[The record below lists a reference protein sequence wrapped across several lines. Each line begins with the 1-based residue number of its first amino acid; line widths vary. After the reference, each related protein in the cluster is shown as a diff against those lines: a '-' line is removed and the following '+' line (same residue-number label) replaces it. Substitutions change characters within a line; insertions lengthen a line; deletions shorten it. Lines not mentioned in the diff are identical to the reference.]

1 MTKAELYQKACM
13 LPLLPG
19 VYIIRDKSDTIIY
32 IGKAKSL
39 RIRVSQY
46 FREGVP
52 HDNKVSQ
59 MIAHAYAFDVIVCQS
74 EFEALVLEASQIK
87 AHTPKYNILLKD
99 DKGYSYIKVTK
110 EPWPRLSFTLQKE
123 DDGAE
128 YLGPYTS
135 SFAARQMAETA
146 MDAFLLPRCNKR
158 FPQDCGKGRPC
169 LNAHIGKCMA
179 VCSGRISCENY
190 NQAVKSAVHLIR
202 YGKKDILKTL
212 NERMQEASDRLEFET
227 AALLRDQI
235 NAITKV
241 TAGQKVVVDPD
252 VEMDVVALA
261 GTPSSV
267 CAAVLRFREGRL
279 TDKREFLFHDTADIA
294 AVREEFLPRYYLDDE
309 QIPKVIAV
317 DELPPDSDALQ
328 QALNEKRG
336 SEVQLYVPQRGDKA
350 HLVEMAHTNAVE
362 RLARESGRYAREEKL
377 LDEMAQVLGLPK
389 PPRTIESYDISNW
402 GDGTSVCGMV
412 TFRDGKPYKAGY
424 RKFKMQ
430 TVAGTD
436 DYASLAETV
445 SRRAAEYEKYAL
457 LAEHGQES
465 DNYFGQKP
473 DLLLMDGGRGQVS
486 AAKAALAGT
495 RLADVP
501 LYGMVKDDHHRTRAI
516 VDSDGREIA
525 INMNRGTF
533 TFITAIQDETHRFAN
548 AYRKQQMKQKSYSST
563 LTEVPGVGPKTAKAL
578 LAQFKSVGAVKEA
591 TPDQLENTPGVGK
604 QLAQVLGLSKPPR
617 AIESYDISNWGDG
630 SSVCGMVTFKDG
642 KPFKAGYRKF
652 KMKTVAGTD
661 DYASLAETV
670 SRRAAEYEKYAAQ
683 VENGQSGGNWFGQKP
698 DLLLMDGGRGQVSA
712 AKEALAG
719 TALADVPLYGMVK
732 DDHHRTR
739 AIVDSDGREIAINM
753 NRGTFTFIT
762 AIQDETHRF
771 ANAYRKQQM
780 KQKSYSSTLTEVP
793 GVGPKTAKAL
803 LAQFKSVG
811 AVKEAT
817 PDQLEN
823 TPGVGRQLAQT
834 IYDYFHQA

>member
-1 MTKAELYQKACM
+1 
-13 LPLLPG
+13 
-19 VYIIRDKSDTIIY
+19 
-32 IGKAKSL
+32 
-39 RIRVSQY
+39 
-46 FREGVP
+46 
-52 HDNKVSQ
+52 
-59 MIAHAYAFDVIVCQS
+59 
-74 EFEALVLEASQIK
+74 
-87 AHTPKYNILLKD
+87 
-99 DKGYSYIKVTK
+99 
-110 EPWPRLSFTLQKE
+110 
-123 DDGAE
+123 
-128 YLGPYTS
+128 
-135 SFAARQMAETA
+135 MAETA
-146 MDAFLLPRCNKR
+146 MDAFLLPRCSKR
-158 FPQDCGKGRPC
+158 FPQEIGKGRPC

-179 VCSGRISCENY
+179 VCSGKISCETY
-190 NQAVKSAVHLIR
+190 NQAVKNAVHLIR

-235 NAITKV
+235 NAITKL

-261 GTPSSV
+261 GTPDSV

-279 TDKREFLFHDTADIA
+279 TDKREFLFHDTSDID

-309 QIPKVIAV
+309 QIPKIIAV
-317 DELPPDSDALQ
+317 DALPPDVDALQ
-328 QALNEKRG
+328 QALNQKRG

-377 LDEMAQVLGLPK
+377 LDE
-389 PPRTIESYDISNW
+389 
-402 GDGTSVCGMV
+402 
-412 TFRDGKPYKAGY
+412 
-424 RKFKMQ
+424 
-430 TVAGTD
+430 
-436 DYASLAETV
+436 
-445 SRRAAEYEKYAL
+445 
-457 LAEHGQES
+457 
-465 DNYFGQKP
+465 
-473 DLLLMDGGRGQVS
+473 
-486 AAKAALAGT
+486 
-495 RLADVP
+495 
-501 LYGMVKDDHHRTRAI
+501 
-516 VDSDGREIA
+516 
-525 INMNRGTF
+525 
-533 TFITAIQDETHRFAN
+533 
-548 AYRKQQMKQKSYSST
+548 
-563 LTEVPGVGPKTAKAL
+563 
-578 LAQFKSVGAVKEA
+578 
-591 TPDQLENTPGVGK
+591 
-604 QLAQVLGLSKPPR
+604 LAQVLGLSKPPR

-683 VENGQSGGNWFGQKP
+683 AENGQPSGNWFGQKP

-803 LAQFKSVG
+803 LTQFKSVG
-811 AVKEAT
+811 AVKDAT

-834 IYDYFHQA
+834 IYEYFHGKA

>member
-1 MTKAELYQKACM
+1 MTKAELYKKACM

-32 IGKAKSL
+32 IGKAKRL
-39 RIRVSQY
+39 KTRVSQY

-52 HDNKVSQ
+52 HDAKVSQ
-59 MIAHAYAFDVIVCQS
+59 MIAHAFTFDVIVCQS

-99 DKGYSYIKVTK
+99 DKGYSYVKVTRGA
-110 EPWPRLSFTLQKE
+110 WPRISAALQK
-123 DDGAE
+123 DDDDAD
-128 YLGPYTS
+128 YIGPFTS
-135 SFAARQMAETA
+135 SFAVREMVETA
-146 MDAFLLPRCNKR
+146 QDCFLLPRCNKS
-158 FPQDCGKGRPC
+158 FPQDFGKGRPC

-179 VCSGRISCENY
+179 VCSGKITCAAY
-190 NQAVKSAVHLIR
+190 NDAVQGALRMIR
-202 YGKKDILKTL
+202 YGKKDIVRQLREKMEAAS
-212 NERMQEASDRLEFET
+212 ERLDFET

-235 NAITKV
+235 MAIDRV
-241 TAGQKVVVDPD
+241 AAGQKVVMESDT
-252 VEMDVVALA
+252 EMDVIALA
-261 GTPSSV
+261 GTTHAV
-267 CAAVLRFREGRL
+267 CAAVLRYRDGRL
-279 TDKREFLFHDTADIA
+279 TDKREFLFHDTSDID

-309 QIPKVIAV
+309 QIPKIIAV
-317 DELPPDSDALQ
+317 DALPPDVDALQ
-328 QALNEKRG
+328 QALNQKRG

-377 LDEMAQVLGLPK
+377 LDELAQVLGLP
-389 PPRTIESYDISNW
+389 
-402 GDGTSVCGMV
+402 
-412 TFRDGKPYKAGY
+412 
-424 RKFKMQ
+424 
-430 TVAGTD
+430 
-436 DYASLAETV
+436 
-445 SRRAAEYEKYAL
+445 
-457 LAEHGQES
+457 
-465 DNYFGQKP
+465 
-473 DLLLMDGGRGQVS
+473 
-486 AAKAALAGT
+486 
-495 RLADVP
+495 
-501 LYGMVKDDHHRTRAI
+501 
-516 VDSDGREIA
+516 
-525 INMNRGTF
+525 
-533 TFITAIQDETHRFAN
+533 
-548 AYRKQQMKQKSYSST
+548 
-563 LTEVPGVGPKTAKAL
+563 
-578 LAQFKSVGAVKEA
+578 
-591 TPDQLENTPGVGK
+591 
-604 QLAQVLGLSKPPR
+604 KPPR

-642 KPFKAGYRKF
+642 KPYKAGYRKF

-670 SRRAAEYEKYAAQ
+670 SRRAAEYEKYAELAKKG
-683 VENGQSGGNWFGQKP
+683 EPCSNWFGQKP

-712 AKEALAG
+712 AKDALAG

-780 KQKSYSSTLTEVP
+780 KQKSYSSTLTEIP
-793 GVGPKTAKAL
+793 GIGPKTAKAL
-803 LAQFKSVG
+803 MAQFKSVG

-823 TPGVGRQLAQT
+823 TPGVGKQTAQI
-834 IYDYFHQA
+834 IYAYFHE

>member
-1 MTKAELYQKACM
+1 MTKAELYKKACM

-32 IGKAKSL
+32 IGKAKRL

-110 EPWPRLSFTLQKE
+110 EEWPRLSFTLQKE
-123 DDGAE
+123 EDGAE
-128 YLGPYTS
+128 YIGPYTS

-179 VCSGRISCENY
+179 VCSGKISCENY

-212 NERMQEASDRLEFET
+212 HERMMEASDRLEFET

-241 TAGQKVVVDPD
+241 TAGQKVVVDAD

-261 GTPSSV
+261 GTPNSV

-294 AVREEFLPRYYLDDE
+294 AAREEFLPRYYLDDE

-328 QALNEKRG
+328 QALTEKRG

-350 HLVEMAHTNAVE
+350 HLIEMAHTNAVE

-377 LDEMAQVLGLPK
+377 LDE
-389 PPRTIESYDISNW
+389 
-402 GDGTSVCGMV
+402 
-412 TFRDGKPYKAGY
+412 
-424 RKFKMQ
+424 
-430 TVAGTD
+430 
-436 DYASLAETV
+436 
-445 SRRAAEYEKYAL
+445 
-457 LAEHGQES
+457 
-465 DNYFGQKP
+465 
-473 DLLLMDGGRGQVS
+473 
-486 AAKAALAGT
+486 
-495 RLADVP
+495 
-501 LYGMVKDDHHRTRAI
+501 
-516 VDSDGREIA
+516 
-525 INMNRGTF
+525 
-533 TFITAIQDETHRFAN
+533 
-548 AYRKQQMKQKSYSST
+548 
-563 LTEVPGVGPKTAKAL
+563 
-578 LAQFKSVGAVKEA
+578 
-591 TPDQLENTPGVGK
+591 
-604 QLAQVLGLSKPPR
+604 LAQVLGLSKPPR
-617 AIESYDISNWGDG
+617 TIESYDISNWGDG
-630 SSVCGMVTFKDG
+630 SSVCGMVVFRDG
-642 KPFKAGYRKF
+642 KPYKTGYRKF
-652 KMKTVAGTD
+652 KMQTVPGTD

-670 SRRAAEYEKYAAQ
+670 SRRAAAYERVHELAAH
-683 VENGQSGGNWFGQKP
+683 GQASEDYFGEKP
-698 DLLLMDGGRGQVSA
+698 DLLLMDGGKGQVSA
-712 AKEALAG
+712 AKAALAG
-719 TALADVPLYGMVK
+719 TKLADVPLFGMVK

-739 AIVDSDGREIAINM
+739 AIVDDEGGEIAINR
-753 NRGTFTFIT
+753 NRNIFTFVT
-762 AIQDETHRF
+762 NIQDETHRY
-771 ANAYRKQQM
+771 ANDYRKRAM
-780 KQKSYSSTLTEVP
+780 KKKSYAATLTAIP
-793 GVGPKTAKAL
+793 GVGEKTSAAL
-803 LAQFKSVG
+803 LAHFKTVA
-811 AVKEAT
+811 AVKAASIS
-817 PDQLEN
+817 DLEEVKGISHAKAEMLYN
-823 TPGVGRQLAQT
+823 ALRNGV
-834 IYDYFHQA
+834 